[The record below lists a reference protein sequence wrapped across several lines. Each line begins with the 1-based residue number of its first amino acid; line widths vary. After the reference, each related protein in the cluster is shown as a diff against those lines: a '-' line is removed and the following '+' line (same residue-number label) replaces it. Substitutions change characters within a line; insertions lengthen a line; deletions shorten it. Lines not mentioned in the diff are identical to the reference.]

1 MSNDI
6 EEGQKSIK
14 EIVDSELVSQYEE
27 DATGK
32 VTSNVHVDKEYISD
46 KYDVDSDLLP
56 DDMLDLNFQIPDIEK
71 LSKID
76 ITEFTKNVYMDSTTF
91 DVTGDGM
98 FDDLMET
105 ASTHLIAQFEAG
117 RIHGEEYA
125 TAYVDIYKAT
135 LQILTN
141 AWVAKAQAAAQAV
154 QALSQAH
161 LAKAQALK
169 AYIEAKYA
177 IPMAKAQLYLV
188 QAQGEAQKNQAQVY
202 AGQLNKLAAEIKLI
216 TAQTAVQVKEIDR
229 VTAVI
234 DLTNAQTATELK
246 KPDNVEAQTNH
257 VNAQTD
263 LTEAQTVTESKKPA
277 NVEAQTEHVEA
288 QTANVEAQTVTEQK
302 KPANVQAQTD
312 HIIAQTGHV
321 EAQTE
326 LTEAQTTTE
335 EHKPANVDAQTS
347 YINAQSVT
355 ESKKPANVE
364 AQTAYLLAQAETEA
378 QRIQLMIEQI
388 KLLKEQVKTQTQ
400 QIETEKAK
408 AKLYIRQIE
417 GFDENFKE
425 KMLKI
430 MIDGF
435 TVVYSVAKDAFSGAL
450 PEPVTVDGIN
460 AIYRAY
466 MKREFDLPDTVSQAA
481 GNEDGSPIPGLSHP
495 SLG

>member
-125 TAYVDIYKAT
+125 TAYVDIYKST

-234 DLTNAQTATELK
+234 GLTNAQTATEL
-246 KPDNVEAQTNH
+246 
-257 VNAQTD
+257 
-263 LTEAQTVTESKKPA
+263 KKPA

-335 EHKPANVDAQTS
+335 EHKPANVDAQTA

-408 AKLYIRQIE
+408 AKLYVRQIE

-435 TVVYSVAKDAFSGAL
+435 TVVYSVAKDAFSGSL

-481 GNEDGSPIPGLSHP
+481 DNEGGNAISGLSHP

>member
-56 DDMLDLNFQIPDIEK
+56 DDMLDLSFQIPDIEK
-71 LSKID
+71 LSKLD
-76 ITEFTKNVYMDSTTF
+76 ISEFTKNVYMDSTTF

-105 ASTHLIAQFEAG
+105 ASTHLISQFEAG

-141 AWVAKAQAAAQAV
+141 AWIAKAQSAAQAV

-234 DLTNAQTATELK
+234 NLTNAQTATEL
-246 KPDNVEAQTNH
+246 
-257 VNAQTD
+257 
-263 LTEAQTVTESKKPA
+263 KKPA

-321 EAQTE
+321 EAQTD

-335 EHKPANVDAQTS
+335 EHKPDNIDAQTS

-355 ESKKPANVE
+355 ESKKPANIE
-364 AQTAYLLAQAETEA
+364 AQTAYLLAQAGTE
-378 QRIQLMIEQI
+378 QKKLELMIEQI
-388 KLLKEQVKTQTQ
+388 KLLKEQIKNQTQ

-408 AKLYIRQIE
+408 AKLYVRQIE

-435 TVVYSVAKDAFSGAL
+435 TVVYSVAKDAFSGEL

-460 AIYRAY
+460 QIYRTY

-481 GNEDGSPIPGLSHP
+481 DNEGGSVISGLHHP
-495 SLG
+495 SL